1 MKIVRILTM
10 VAICCAAVALFAF
23 AVPIAHRPQDAKD
36 RAKPNPVVLPS
47 DADVRRM
54 LAARIDPIGG
64 EQSGIGIVVGILGPN
79 GRRIVSHGR
88 RREGDPSPM
97 DGDTVF
103 EIGSVSKVFT
113 ALLLA
118 EMVGAGEVHLPDPV
132 ANYLP
137 AGVKVPERNG
147 RQITLLDLATHTSGL
162 PFMSDDVPIYNA
174 ATAGTGE
181 NAELY
186 RFLGRYQLT
195 RDPGAEWD
203 YSNVGYWLLGEAL
216 SSRAGLDYE
225 ILLRKRVLDPVVMK
239 DTAITLTPRL
249 KAKLAVGH
257 NAVLL
262 PAPSFSSVSIYSAMP
277 AAGGLVSTAGD
288 LLKLLSV
295 CMGYE
300 PSSLTSSTTAML
312 NTRYPID
319 GSDQALG
326 WVVVGKG
333 NDQLIEHDG
342 STWGYTSYVGWSQS
356 SRVGVVVLSNQLA
369 SVADI
374 GRHLLRPESAL
385 ESPVVTKHTEV
396 PLDPAMLNSYAG
408 RYEVKDEGI
417 FRVMRENGFLT
428 FQMPPGWGLPVF
440 RLRPES
446 KQDFFVA
453 ELPIRVTFQ
462 TADDG
467 RVRGLLVY
475 PPGGQRG
482 LPANRIGSEQ

>member
-1 MKIVRILTM
+1 MKVVRIFTPFA
-10 VAICCAAVALFAF
+10 VCCAAVAAVAL
-23 AVPIAHRPQDAKD
+23 AVPMAYRPYGAGD
-36 RAKPNPVVLPS
+36 PVKANLLVLPS

-54 LAARIDPIGG
+54 LAARIDAIGG
-64 EQSGIGIVVGILGPN
+64 KQGGIGIVVGILGPR
-79 GRRIVSHGR
+79 GRRIVSYGR
-88 RREGDPSPM
+88 RGEGDPSPM

-113 ALLLA
+113 ALLLG
-118 EMVGAGEVHLPDPV
+118 EMVGAGEVQLSDPV
-132 ANYLP
+132 AKYLP
-137 AGVKVPERNG
+137 AGVKVPEHNG
-147 RQITLLDLATHTSGL
+147 RKITLLDLAIHTSGL
-162 PFMSDDVPIYNA
+162 PFMSDDVPVYNV

-181 NAELY
+181 NAQLY

-195 RDPGAEWD
+195 RDPGAKWD
-203 YSNVGYWLLGEAL
+203 YSNIGYWLLGEAL
-216 SSRAGLDYE
+216 SSRAGVDYE
-225 ILLRKRVLDPVVMK
+225 TLLRKRVLAPLAMK

-262 PAPSFSSVSIYSAMP
+262 PAAPFSSVSIYSAMP
-277 AAGGLVSTAGD
+277 AAGGLVSTVSD

-312 NTRYPID
+312 NTRHPID

-333 NDQLIEHDG
+333 SDQLIEHEG
-342 STWGYTSYVGWSQS
+342 STWGYSGYVGWSQS
-356 SRVGVVVLSNQLA
+356 RRVGIVVLSNQLA

-374 GRHLLRPESAL
+374 GRHLLRPDFAL
-385 ESPVVTKHTEV
+385 EKQVVTKHTEV
-396 PLDPAMLNSYAG
+396 PLDPAMLDAYAG

-440 RLRPES
+440 RLRPEGPR
-446 KQDFFVA
+446 DFFVA

-462 TADDG
+462 TDDDR
-467 RVRGLLVY
+467 RVKGLLVY
-475 PPGGQRG
+475 PPRGQRG
-482 LPANRIGSEQ
+482 LPANRIGSDQ